1 MATDLEELY
10 DKIYRYCYM
19 RTRNQQMAEDIT
31 QETFLRFIETE
42 DYQEMGRRLP
52 YLYTIARNLCI
63 DFYRRREPASLETVA
78 DWLLLS
84 QDMEDGILL
93 RLNLQQALM
102 ELLPEEQELIF
113 LRYVN
118 ELSVGQISRIMGISR
133 FALYRKLNSCRK
145 KLKGEFL

>member
-19 RTRNQQMAEDIT
+19 RTRNQQTAEDIT

-78 DWLLLS
+78 DGLLLS
-84 QDMEDGILL
+84 QDMADGILL

-133 FALYRKLNSCRK
+133 FALYRKLNFCRK